1 MVLGAE
7 TVLLVLFFNVAEFTV
22 FPWPFPEYGPLA
34 TFSLAGLGCL
44 AVLAGVAVAPF
55 SGERGTS
62 LVAFGVVLLVGFVP
76 TYLLFGCVF
85 YGCVG
90 GV

>member
-1 MVLGAE
+1 MLGAE
-7 TVLLVLFFNVAEFTV
+7 TVLLVLGFNFAEFTML
-22 FPWPFPEYGPLA
+22 PWTFPEYGPLA
-34 TFSLAGLGCL
+34 TFSLAVVGGL
-44 AVLAGVAVAPF
+44 AVLAGVVAAPF
-55 SGERGTS
+55 SLRRAKS
-62 LVAFGVVLLVGFVP
+62 LVAFGAVSLAGFVP